1 MVDEGVFEHR
11 LTIVEQEVAD
21 MKEKHSRDNKEFFER
36 IQGLER
42 EYAVLKSDV
51 GHIRE
56 TVDEM
61 HANLK
66 ILMAAPGKRYETII
80 ACVLT
85 TVVGTILGLVISG
98 ALLP

>member
-1 MVDEGVFEHR
+1 MDDSGVIEHR
-11 LTIVEQEVAD
+11 LTIVEQEVAEL
-21 MKEKHSRDNKEFFER
+21 KEKHSKDNKEFFER

-66 ILMAAPGKRYETII
+66 ILMAAPGKRYETIV

-85 TVVGTILGLVISG
+85 TVIGTLIGLLISG
-98 ALLP
+98 ALKF

>member
-1 MVDEGVFEHR
+1 MSEDSGVIEHR
-11 LTIVEQEVAD
+11 LAVVEQEVAELR
-21 MKEKHSRDNKEFFER
+21 EKQSRDNKEFFER

-42 EYAVLKSDV
+42 EYAVLKADV

-80 ACVLT
+80 ACVIT
-85 TVVGTILGLVISG
+85 TVVGTIIGLIISG
-98 ALLP
+98 ALP